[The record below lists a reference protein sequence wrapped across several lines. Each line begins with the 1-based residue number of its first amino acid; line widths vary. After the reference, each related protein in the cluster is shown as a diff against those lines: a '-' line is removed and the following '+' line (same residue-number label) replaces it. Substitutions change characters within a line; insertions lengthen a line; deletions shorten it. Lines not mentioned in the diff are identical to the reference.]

1 MSYKCDIC
9 STMMASKESGF
20 VFDRNRVLSSP
31 GYWDYVFRDATDPFM
46 SRMFTED
53 ATGLAVQQLL
63 MSDTGYII
71 CSSCKEMLQRDT
83 DKAKEYRIEP
93 WFTSMQVKDF
103 KATDRAQA
111 KEQLQATLITI
122 GTVYERKSGKW
133 PSFVARDE
141 FDARAKRWASPSGS
155 STSARADA
163 PPAPKPNSTTRAP
176 SPVASST
183 LEPAV
188 ESSKRGTIAN
198 DRKWWQFWK

>member
-1 MSYKCDIC
+1 
-9 STMMASKESGF
+9 MMTSKESGF
-20 VFDRNRVLSSP
+20 VFDRNRVLASP
-31 GYWDYVFRDATDPFM
+31 NYWDYFFRDATDPLM
-46 SRMFTED
+46 SLVFTEE

-71 CSSCKEMLQRDT
+71 CDSCKVMLQRDA

-93 WFTSMQVKDF
+93 WFTSMQARDF

-141 FDARAKRWASPSGS
+141 FDARAKRWAGPSGS
-155 STSARADA
+155 SASARVDA
-163 PPAPKPNSTTRAP
+163 PPAPKPNSTTRVP

-183 LEPAV
+183 PKAAV
-188 ESSKRGTIAN
+188 KSSERGTIAN